1 MSINLTLGAIV
12 VLLAGLVLNFK
23 SSKERQENGEWS
35 SGLQWSYLLC
45 MVGVFG
51 ILSEFMSF
59 TAVLLV
65 FVVFTGIVWAIHK
78 GRLKKSETG
87 KDNAHFTDYMG
98 GFFPIILVI
107 FVLRSFIAEPFQ
119 IPSSSMRPGLV
130 KGDFIL
136 VNKFSYGIRL
146 PILNKVIIPVGN
158 IARGDVVVFNYPLQP
173 EMNYIKRIVG
183 IPGDVV
189 EYRDKVLTV
198 NGEIISEKPNG
209 NYQYADDT
217 DPSMIHTLERFHTA
231 LNGKNFDVI
240 KEAGQPSVSIAVL
253 NKYISEVMPESN
265 YSLETSGLENCEYAE
280 DGNGFICKVPE
291 GRYFA
296 MGDNRDNSADSR
308 YWGFVDDKLIVGKAF
323 FVWMNFGELSRI
335 GTSIQ

>member
-1 MSINLTLGAIV
+1 
-12 VLLAGLVLNFK
+12 
-23 SSKERQENGEWS
+23 
-35 SGLQWSYLLC
+35 
-45 MVGVFG
+45 
-51 ILSEFMSF
+51 
-59 TAVLLV
+59 
-65 FVVFTGIVWAIHK
+65 
-78 GRLKKSETG
+78 
-87 KDNAHFTDYMG
+87 
-98 GFFPIILVI
+98 
-107 FVLRSFIAEPFQ
+107 
-119 IPSSSMRPGLV
+119 MRPGLV

-217 DPSMIHTLERFHTA
+217 DPSMIHTLERFQTT
-231 LNGKNFDVI
+231 LNGKNFDVV

-253 NKYISEVMPESN
+253 NKYTSEVMPESN

-335 GTSIQ
+335 GTSIK